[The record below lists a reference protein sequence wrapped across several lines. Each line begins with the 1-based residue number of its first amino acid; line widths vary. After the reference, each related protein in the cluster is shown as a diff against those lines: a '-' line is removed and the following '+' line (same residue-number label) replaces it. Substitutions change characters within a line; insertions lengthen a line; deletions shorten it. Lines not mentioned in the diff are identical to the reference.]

1 MAKHI
6 RNQIREQIGTT
17 LNNLTTTGTRVYQS
31 RVYPLE
37 SGGTPALLIYTKSED
52 SEPMVIGS
60 NRSSERNLSVAVD
73 IYVKA
78 TANFDDTIDTSAKEV
93 EIAIAADPTLNGL
106 AKDCYLQSTEIE
118 FNAEGE
124 KPLAV
129 ASLTFLTNYY
139 VREQAPDV
147 AI

>member
-1 MAKHI
+1 MANHV
-6 RNQIREQIGTT
+6 RQQIREQIGTT

-37 SGGTPALLIYTKSED
+37 TGGTPALLVYTKSED
-52 SEPMVIGS
+52 SNPEVIGT
-60 NRSSERNLSVAVD
+60 NRLFTRNLTVAVE

-78 TANFDDTIDTSAKEV
+78 TSNFDDTIDTSAKEV

-106 AKDCYLQSTEIE
+106 AKDCYLESTEID

-124 KPLAV
+124 APLAT
-129 ASLTFLTNYY
+129 ATLNFLTNYY
-139 VREQAPDV
+139 VQEQAPDV
-147 AI
+147 AV